1 MAKKRILTVDEILD
15 RKLGYSTKSFGESYS
30 GRVGSDGKPFSIGE
44 TVNALVTLRSDRYK
58 MIAEASKWKADVLTM
73 RARGE
78 DAGSIIDKVKDA
90 AKGVWETIKKLIMAL
105 VDLIKNFFRKFG
117 SREKQL
123 DKVIREIENI
133 LAKKYSAEKGDRLK
147 DKTFKLPVE
156 KGELERIYA
165 REQREI
171 GDANGTLEKFVNAS
185 TEFTSPTKEGIIK
198 FLETLIK
205 GSSSKDMDLKAF
217 EEKLGDEVDDSKV
230 ELKYSKKSSKD
241 IGNATEDV
249 AGKDAYDAAKQIL
262 QSSLADIKAW
272 RDAKDVDTLKSLQ
285 RGLKNT
291 LSTIKNGI
299 GLDAEDSH
307 LSQKVRVTIPKA
319 SKIISRRIAF
329 REQIYSREFKRV
341 VLAIAAM
348 RAFVK

>member
-1 MAKKRILTVDEILD
+1 MAKKRSLTVDEILSS
-15 RKLGYSTKSFGESYS
+15 KLGYNTKSFGESYR
-30 GRVGSDGKPFSIGE
+30 GKIGSDGKPFSIGE
-44 TVNALVTLRSDRYK
+44 TVNALVTLRSDKYV
-58 MIAEASKWKADVLTM
+58 MIAEASSWKADLLTM
-73 RARGE
+73 KARGE
-78 DAGSIIDKVKDA
+78 DAGSIMDKVKDA

-105 VDLIKNFFRKFG
+105 VDLIKNFLRKFG

-123 DKVIREIENI
+123 DKIIREIENL
-133 LAKKYSAEKGDRLK
+133 LAKKYSAEKGERLK

-156 KGELERIYA
+156 KGELEKIYA
-165 REQREI
+165 REKREI

-185 TEFTSPTKEGIIK
+185 TEFTSPTKEGIVK

-217 EEKLGDEVDDSKV
+217 EEKLGDEVYDSKV

-249 AGKDAYDAAKQIL
+249 AGKNAYDTAKQIL
-262 QSSLADIKAW
+262 EASLSDIKAW

-299 GLDAEDSH
+299 GLVPEDSH
-307 LSQKVRVTIPKA
+307 LSQKVRVIIPKA

-329 REQIYSREFKRV
+329 REQIYAREFKRV
-341 VLAIAAM
+341 GLAIVAM